1 MPYVPYETDTLGFAA
16 HDATPDGV
24 LPAPAIAGG
33 PGFRCDLCNLTL
45 NSENQLHQHYQG
57 RQHLKAEQ
65 LQKKAQSAG
74 YAHSAHGGSPSMSP
88 SPKMG
93 KRKRVPPAGHHN
105 FARNS
110 RQRSHDYCPVPI
122 SPLPYGAAPQKP
134 QTVVAPGGT
143 TAYPPIPSRVH
154 SQAAV
159 YAPAATPTPPGYY
172 PPTPYTQLPPIS
184 SSPSSFSSPP
194 PIYYYGYGQ
203 TYAPY
208 GGDGG
213 YNPTAPSI
221 YGPQY
226 SHCTSHQ
233 TYLPYSMGVSPYGAD
248 AAGGQPYPGY
258 ENMQWS

>member
-1 MPYVPYETDTLGFAA
+1 
-16 HDATPDGV
+16 
-24 LPAPAIAGG
+24 
-33 PGFRCDLCNLTL
+33 
-45 NSENQLHQHYQG
+45 
-57 RQHLKAEQ
+57 
-65 LQKKAQSAG
+65 
-74 YAHSAHGGSPSMSP
+74 MSP

-93 KRKRVPPAGHHN
+93 KVTLLLLVRNLLGFILTLFQIQRKRVPPAGHHN

-122 SPLPYGAAPQKP
+122 CTPPGFSFHGCQCGGVSFLALILSPGKAPLPYGAAPQKP

-194 PIYYYGYGQ
+194 PIYY
-203 TYAPY
+203 
-208 GGDGG
+208 
-213 YNPTAPSI
+213 
-221 YGPQY
+221 
-226 SHCTSHQ
+226 
-233 TYLPYSMGVSPYGAD
+233 
-248 AAGGQPYPGY
+248 
-258 ENMQWS
+258 